1 MEQTD
6 AQNAFLDGVRRAL
19 KLCEIEFSLS
29 LTDAQKLI
37 YKRISIYKEME
48 RLCIDGNEAAASNL
62 FLNNYDVLKN
72 SSEEIT
78 K

>member
-6 AQNAFLDGVRRAL
+6 AQNAFLDNVRRAL

-37 YKRISIYKEME
+37 CKRISIYEEIE
-48 RLCIDGNEAAASNL
+48 RLCIDGDEVAASNL
-62 FLNNYDVLKN
+62 FLNNCDILKN
-72 SSEEIT
+72 NSEEIT